1 MTKATPQPSAAP
13 AKRRARTTLKIAFE
27 TLEQLNAAVRSK
39 YGPRGQGRWIEEAI
53 DRLMARP
60 GFVIEVGAGRE
71 NLPASERRVLTVSLT
86 PAAEELLEA
95 GVRRVRRV
103 DPMSE
108 GIQGDIIRTAI
119 RLRLK
124 ADSASEQKAAG
135 TGPAAATAPISEV
148 RPARALRKRA

>member
-1 MTKATPQPSAAP
+1 MKKAIPEQVAAP
-13 AKRRARTTLKIAFE
+13 AKRRARTTLKIAAE
-27 TLEQLNAAVRSK
+27 TLEQLNVAVRAK

-71 NLPASERRVLTVSLT
+71 TVPAAERKVLTVSLT
-86 PAAEELLEA
+86 PAAGELLEA

-124 ADSASEQKAAG
+124 ADSAAAPKAAE
-135 TGPAAATAPISEV
+135 AAVAPSPLSEV
-148 RPARALRKRA
+148 RPARALRRRA